1 MLSEQSAA
9 TVRATLPVVGAA
21 IEDITARFYDRLF
34 AAHPE
39 LLRDLFNRGN
49 QAAGT
54 QRQALAGSIAAF
66 ARHLVDRPDERPDT
80 MLARI
85 AHKHASLGV
94 APAQYETVREHLF
107 AAIGE
112 VLGDAVTPAVAA
124 AWDEVY
130 WLMANALIAIEARLY
145 AERGIGAGPDTLR
158 EWEVVERVEETP
170 DVASFRLRPADGIPA
185 PAFRPGQYVSVQVR
199 LPDGARQIRQYSL
212 SGAPGAGVWQISVK
226 RVRGSRAEGPGAG
239 AEGSRAGASRTAG
252 AEAGADRTAGAGAD
266 RTAGAGGGVC
276 APEGEVSTH
285 LHAHV
290 RAGSRLRLSGAY
302 GDLVL
307 DDGRRTTGVTG
318 VTGAAGADGRGGKGD
333 SGGKGGSGGAPLL
346 LASAGIGVTPMIA
359 MLRHLAATGHRAP
372 VTVVHGDRS
381 PADHALRAD
390 HLACAGELPGAE
402 THFWYEHPEPGHP
415 ADRTGR
421 VDLAAVAVAP
431 GTRAYLCGPVPFMRA
446 VRAQLIAK
454 GVAPADIHYEVFGPD
469 LWLASP
475 SSSGPVGEAT
485 MSSTVTG
492 SRAA

>member
-1 MLSEQSAA
+1 MLSDQSAA
-9 TVRATLPVVGAA
+9 TVRATLPAVGAA

-49 QAAGT
+49 QAAGS

-66 ARHLVDRPDERPDT
+66 ATHLVHHPDDRPDV
-80 MLARI
+80 MLARV
-85 AHKHASLGV
+85 AHKHASLGIT
-94 APAQYETVREHLF
+94 PRQYETVHRHLF
-107 AAIGE
+107 AAIAE

-145 AERGIGAGPDTLR
+145 AERGILAGATAPRAWD
-158 EWEVVERVEETP
+158 VVERIEETA
-170 DVASFRLRPADGIPA
+170 DVATFRLRPADGRPA
-185 PAFRPGQYVSVQVR
+185 PAFRAGQYVSVRVE

-212 SGAPGAGVWQISVK
+212 SGAPGGDVRQISVK
-226 RVRGSRAEGPGAG
+226 RVRGDAGP
-239 AEGSRAGASRTAG
+239 
-252 AEAGADRTAGAGAD
+252 D
-266 RTAGAGGGVC
+266 
-276 APEGEVSTH
+276 GEVSAQ

-290 RAGSRLRLSGAY
+290 RAGDRLHLSDPY

-307 DDGRRTTGVTG
+307 DDRT
-318 VTGAAGADGRGGKGD
+318 D
-333 SGGKGGSGGAPLL
+333 APLL
-346 LASAGIGVTPMIA
+346 LASAGIGVTPLVA
-359 MLRHLAATGHRAP
+359 MLARLAHDGHTGP

-390 HLACAGELPGAE
+390 QLAHAAGLPGA
-402 THFWYEHPEPGHP
+402 TVDFWYEHPEPGHR

-421 VDLAAVAVAP
+421 VDLAALPVAP
-431 GTRAYLCGPVPFMRA
+431 GTRAYLCGPLPFMKA
-446 VRAQLIAK
+446 VRSQLLAK

-475 SSSGPVGEAT
+475 ISSGPVGEAT